1 MRFGH
6 EQFFKPVSLSRSA
19 ALSVVVHATLIGA
32 FAERTQRDSDAVQ
45 EQEERRVI
53 FFVPRDR
60 TPLQNPAA
68 ERLQWVSF
76 GVPAESAEEFVDA
89 PSGQSLGGR
98 PAQSTRGEDP
108 GLEEEFSVATA
119 GYEGDTV
126 FSVLEVEEQAR
137 RYEWSAAPVY
147 PPELLRQRVE
157 GKVAARYVVDTTGW
171 ADMRTFVT
179 MESTHPEF
187 AASVRAALPIMRFA
201 PARLGTRKVRQLV
214 EQEFSFKL
222 TTTASAAD
230 PPQAGGRAP

>member
-6 EQFFKPVSLSRSA
+6 EQFFRPVSLSRSA
-19 ALSVVVHATLIGA
+19 ALSIVVHATLIGA
-32 FAERTQRDSDAVQ
+32 FVERTHRDSEAVT
-45 EQEERRVI
+45 EYEERRVI

-76 GVPAESAEEFVDA
+76 GVPAESGEEFVDA

-98 PAQSTRGEDP
+98 LAQSARGDDL
-108 GLEEEFSVATA
+108 GLEDEFSIATA

-147 PPELLRQRVE
+147 PAELLRQRVE

-171 ADMRTFVT
+171 ADMRTFVALQ
-179 MESTHPEF
+179 STHPEF
-187 AASVRAALPIMRFA
+187 AASVREALPMMRFA
-201 PARLGTRKVRQLV
+201 PARLGSKKVRQLV
-214 EQEFSFKL
+214 EQEFAFKV
-222 TTTASAAD
+222 TTTASAGTPPVAD
-230 PPQAGGRAP
+230 DRVP